1 MTLDYWMYASM
12 AQSPARYMAGFAVT
26 GIFAWLLLMFFP
38 FYPAQLT
45 IILALALGGIGL
57 KSPRIGLMLALL
69 LTMIAALF
77 QGEFLGLT
85 FFIVLVMASGLDSWG
100 LVLMITSWMLVF
112 QTSFPSLAILP
123 IVASGLYER
132 RSEALRLG
140 IVSAVTIFLL
150 SWMRNVGRAGIILV
164 SSTSS
169 YVPKNIPSP
178 WYFTL
183 FTPSLDT
190 FTMDGLSNYYA
201 PLIANLNDYR
211 VYVAMIAFSVA
222 GYLTALLIAS
232 GKRNHKYFLSGV
244 TGALPAVI
252 VGLVVVKVPLL
263 QLVAVLFVAAML
275 PVILLPIRSKIVRP
289 KEKAATSDHVT
300 TKILDHRQPAVIMFT
315 DVVGYTVLLKEDE
328 SKAVKLLNEHDE
340 LARPIVERHKGRE
353 VMAKADTRIIEFT
366 NALDA
371 LNCAVEL
378 QMAVQKLSSNG
389 KEMKL
394 RIGLHL
400 GEVIHHDGA
409 VLGEA
414 VNVAARIEILAEPGG
429 ICISREVYDQV
440 LNETSYEMTALAPNE
455 LKNVQY
461 PVEIYRVSLPKTD
474 EETTG
479 KGIQP

>member
-1 MTLDYWMYASM
+1 M
-12 AQSPARYMAGFAVT
+12 ARSPARYLAGFAVT
-26 GIFAWLLLMFFP
+26 AILAWLLLMFFP
-38 FYPAQLT
+38 FYPAQLS

-69 LTMIAALF
+69 LSMIAALY
-77 QGEFLGLT
+77 QGEFVGLT

-100 LVLMITSWMLVF
+100 LVLMITSWMLAF

-140 IVSAVTIFLL
+140 IVSVVTIFLL
-150 SWMRNVGRAGIILV
+150 SWMRDVGRAGIILV

-183 FTPSLDT
+183 FAPNLDT
-190 FTMDGLSNYYA
+190 FTIEGLGNYYA
-201 PLIANLNDYR
+201 PLLANLNDYR
-211 VYVAMIAFSVA
+211 VYVAVIAFSVA
-222 GYLTALLIAS
+222 GYLTALLAAS
-232 GKRNHKYFLSGV
+232 GKRNPQYYLSGL
-244 TGALPAVI
+244 TGVLPAVI
-252 VGLVVVKVPLL
+252 VGLIIVNVPPL
-263 QLVAVLFVAAML
+263 QLVAVLFVAAVL
-275 PVILLPIRSKIVRP
+275 PLILLPIRSNIVRSKGNVARP
-289 KEKAATSDHVT
+289 GTVT
-300 TKILDHRQPAVIMFT
+300 TKTSDSHQLAAIMFT

-328 SKAVKLLNEHDE
+328 STALKLLDE
-340 LARPIVERHKGRE
+340 QKSITRPIVERHNGRE
-353 VMAKADTRIIEFT
+353 IKLSADTRIIEFA

-371 LNCAVEL
+371 LNCAVEMQTAL
-378 QMAVQKLSSNG
+378 QTLTSNG
-389 KEMKL
+389 KRMKI

-400 GEVIHHDGA
+400 GDVIHHEGD

-429 ICISREVYDQV
+429 ICISRQVYDQV
-440 LNETSYEMTALAPNE
+440 RNEIDYEMTALAPNE
-455 LKNVQY
+455 LKNVQF

-474 EETTG
+474 GESTG
-479 KGIQP
+479 NSMQP